1 VCVVRVAKEMHA
13 HGHGGNERK
22 KRSQHPP
29 QGPASDVAAGR
40 MDGWMAGFT
49 VKRTGT
55 LVGWSFIADSPYRVL
70 PVEFAPRQNACLV
83 IFADTI

>member
-1 VCVVRVAKEMHA
+1 MAYIKETGRGERDARGSGRVVVVAAGQECVCVCVCVVRVAKEMHA

-40 MDGWMAGFT
+40 MDGWLA
-49 VKRTGT
+49 
-55 LVGWSFIADSPYRVL
+55 L
-70 PVEFAPRQNACLV
+70 Q
-83 IFADTI
+83 